1 MRALVFLVTF
11 GLLAASPGW
20 GQDVAQTLE
29 LSREVIDQQKRVVVA
44 GSLPLSDKEADAFWP
59 LYDDF
64 QKEIQKLN
72 RRSDQLIASYTAE
85 FATLSDARARAMLD
99 ESLAI
104 AEDRAKLMSRW
115 AKRMGKVLP
124 PRLLV
129 RYFQLEHRFH
139 TFVAA
144 DLARQIPLAP

>member
-1 MRALVFLVTF
+1 MRPLALSLLVS
-11 GLLAASPGW
+11 LAALPTAA
-20 GQDVAQTLE
+20 QDVAQNLE
-29 LSREVIDQQKRVVVA
+29 LRREVIDQQKRVVVA
-44 GSLPLSDKEADAFWP
+44 GSLPLTNEQADAFWP

-64 QKEIQKLN
+64 QKGLKKLDD
-72 RRSDQLIASYTAE
+72 RSDRLIARYSAE
-85 FATLSDARARAMLD
+85 YASLSDSQARQLLD

-104 AEDRAKLMSRW
+104 REDRAKLMRKW
-115 AKRMGKVLP
+115 VTRMDPVLP